1 MFAMLITSKIA
12 FLASED
18 ERLME
23 FIRQKAFFDEG
34 IFEESLQRGEQ
45 IQAKEIAERF
55 RVMEASVS
63 RTWKMF
69 KEKIYFKKNK
79 MELV

>member
-1 MFAMLITSKIA
+1 M
-12 FLASED
+12 
-18 ERLME
+18 
-23 FIRQKAFFDEG
+23 
-34 IFEESLQRGEQ
+34 QRGEQ

-79 MELV
+79 NGASIVSISEKEYWGALWD